1 MSIQSAVIYRNA
13 EAVKASSVPMLTTG
27 RLYGSAITI
36 TEFKCDEEDIE
47 RNVSITRNDG
57 YLILF
62 MARDCRHIDVY
73 CDDKNMRPINF
84 LSGHTAIYD
93 LRENLSVDMTG
104 PYHCLHFYLP
114 YRILEGIAVELGSP
128 RISKLMCLPGMGMED
143 PVVRQLLTSLLPCM
157 RAPDRSNM
165 HFVDHVALAVSSHV
179 AQAYGG
185 MSLLCRAPRGG
196 LAPWQERRAKEL
208 LSASVDK
215 EVSLSQLAEA
225 CGLSVR
231 HFGRA
236 FRQSTGIPPHRW
248 LLKQRVDQAKTLLVN
263 PALSLA
269 EIALS
274 CGFSDQS
281 HFTRVYSA
289 LVGMSPGVWRRAR
302 IQSR

>member
-13 EAVKASSVPMLTTG
+13 ETGGANSAPMLTTSK
-27 RLYGSAITI
+27 LYGSSITI
-36 TEFKCDEEDIE
+36 TEFKCDEEKIK
-47 RNVSITRNDG
+47 RNVSITRDDG

-62 MARDCRHIDVY
+62 MVRDCGHIVVY
-73 CDDKNMRPINF
+73 SDDKIMRPINF
-84 LSGHTAIYD
+84 TPNHTVIYD
-93 LRENLSVDMTG
+93 LSKNLSVDMTG

-114 YRILEGIAVELGSP
+114 RRILDGITAEMGVP
-128 RISKLMCLPGMGMED
+128 RISKLTCQPGVGMED
-143 PVVRQLLTSLLPCM
+143 PVVRQLLASLLPCM
-157 RAPDRSNM
+157 REPDRSNM
-165 HFVDHVALAVSSHV
+165 LFVDHVALAVGSHV

-185 MSLLCRAPRGG
+185 MGLLCRAPRGG
-196 LAPWQERRAKEL
+196 LAPWQESRAKEL
-208 LSASVDK
+208 LSASIDK

-236 FRQSTGIPPHRW
+236 FRQSTGVPPHRW
-248 LLKQRVDQAKTLLVN
+248 LLKKRVDKAKTLLVN

-289 LVGMSPGVWRRAR
+289 LVGMSPGAWRRAH